1 MSNVEFETD
10 FDPSKQ
16 IMQNRS
22 NQASGLAA
30 LLMKLGII
38 KDESQAGAVMLGIIV
53 INLAIMAFVIYYFF
67 F

>member
-16 IMQNRS
+16 IMQNRPS
-22 NQASGLAA
+22 QASGLTA
-30 LLMKLGII
+30 LLIKWGII

>member
-16 IMQNRS
+16 LIQNRQ
-22 NQASGLAA
+22 NQLGGLTG
-30 LLMKLGII
+30 LLMKWGII
-38 KDESQAGAVMLGIIV
+38 KDESQAGAVMLGIVV